1 MIRLCRALFAGLA
14 VCASVEEKG
23 AVNRIFCFN

>member
-1 MIRLCRALFAGLA
+1 MIQLRRAPFAGLA
-14 VCASVEEKG
+14 VCAGVEEKG